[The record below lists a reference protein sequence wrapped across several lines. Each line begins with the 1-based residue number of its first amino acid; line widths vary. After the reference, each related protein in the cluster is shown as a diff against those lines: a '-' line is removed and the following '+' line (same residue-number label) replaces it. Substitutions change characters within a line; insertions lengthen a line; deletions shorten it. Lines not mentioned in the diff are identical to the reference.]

1 MLLGVCLVGTF
12 NKNMNTRFLKFLYI
26 FSALLIIESCKKSGC
41 TDPNALNYDIDAQK
55 DDNGCLYEDYDKL
68 SLLTNLADNY
78 IIPSLDAYKSKI
90 ITLNIHV
97 DSFIVNPN
105 ISNLTLLRTNWEE
118 ALLNWQDI
126 GFLDFGPSEY
136 ILLRKQTNT
145 FPIDTT
151 ELNNFITLAD
161 WNLDYASSYD
171 SKGLQALDYL
181 LFKPGHTELQLITYF
196 QNNTNAKNYLKAVA
210 EDLNQNINFV
220 TNQWV
225 SYREDFIND
234 FEVTQSNFSTNS
246 QGSSI
251 SNIINALCLH
261 YEFYVRRGKV
271 GLPLGVFNGFSQLE
285 LPELVECYYSG
296 KSTQNLVRSINSL
309 RKYVTGS
316 SYLNNDN
323 GLGLDDY
330 MDFVNAE
337 QSTQQLSTVIDNQ
350 FLTILGEVNNING
363 PLSEEIINNKSQIT
377 QTYQELQ
384 QLVPYIKVDMTSA
397 LGVLITY
404 QDNDGD

>member
-1 MLLGVCLVGTF
+1 MGVCLVGTF
-12 NKNMNTRFLKFLYI
+12 NKNMNTSFLKFLYI
-26 FSALLIIESCKKSGC
+26 FSALLIIQSCKKSGC

-55 DDNGCLYEDYDKL
+55 DDNGCLYEDFDKL

-90 ITLNIHV
+90 VSLNIHV
-97 DSFIVNPN
+97 DSFILNPN
-105 ISNLTLLRTNWEE
+105 ISNLSLLRTNWEE

-181 LFKPGHTELQLITYF
+181 LFKPGYTDSELITYF

-210 EDLNQNINFV
+210 EDLNQNINYV

-246 QGSSI
+246 QGSSV

-350 FLTILGEVNNING
+350 FLTITEEVNNING

>member
-1 MLLGVCLVGTF
+1 
-12 NKNMNTRFLKFLYI
+12 MNTKFLKLIYF
-26 FSALLIIESCKKSGC
+26 FSALSIIQSCKKSGC
-41 TDPNALNYDIDAQK
+41 TDPEALNYNIDAQK
-55 DDNGCLYEDYDKL
+55 DDNSCLYEDYDKL
-68 SLLTNLADNY
+68 SLLTNLAVNY

-90 ITLNIHV
+90 VTLNIHV
-97 DSFIVNPN
+97 DSFITNPS
-105 ISNLTLLRTNWEE
+105 ISNLTLIRTNWED

-151 ELNNFITLAD
+151 ELNNSITLAD
-161 WNLDYASSYD
+161 WNLGYVSSYD

-181 LFKPGHTELQLITYF
+181 LFKPGHTDNELITYF
-196 QNNTNAKNYLKAVA
+196 QNNENARNYLKALT
-210 EDLNQNINFV
+210 EDLNQNINYV
-220 TNQWV
+220 TNEWIT
-225 SYREDFIND
+225 YREDFIND
-234 FEVTQSNFSTNS
+234 FEVTTSNLSTNS

-296 KSTQNLVRSINSL
+296 KSTQNLVRSVNSL

-337 QSTQQLSTVIDNQ
+337 QNSQQLSTVIDNQ
-350 FLTILGEVNNING
+350 FLTILEELNNING

-384 QLVPYIKVDMTSA
+384 QLVPYMKVDMTSA

>member
-1 MLLGVCLVGTF
+1 
-12 NKNMNTRFLKFLYI
+12 MNTRFLKFFYI
-26 FSALLIIESCKKSGC
+26 ISALLIIQSCKKSGC
-41 TDPNALNYDIDAQK
+41 TDPDALNYNIDAQK

-78 IIPSLDAYKSKI
+78 IIPSLDAYKSRI

-97 DSFIVNPN
+97 DSFIENPS

-118 ALLNWQDI
+118 ALLSWQDV

-151 ELNNFITLAD
+151 ELNNFITIAD
-161 WNLDYASSYD
+161 WNLEYTSSYD

-181 LFKPGHTELQLITYF
+181 LFKPGHTDSELITYF
-196 QNNTNAKNYLKAVA
+196 QNNTNAKNYLKALT
-210 EDLNQNINFV
+210 EDLNQNISYV

-337 QSTQQLSTVIDNQ
+337 QNSQQLSTVIDNQ
-350 FLTILGEVNNING
+350 FLTILDELNNING

>member
-1 MLLGVCLVGTF
+1 MGLCLVGTF

-26 FSALLIIESCKKSGC
+26 LSALLIIQSCKKSGC

-55 DDNGCLYEDYDKL
+55 EDNGCLYEDYDKL

-78 IIPSLDAYKSKI
+78 IIPSLDAYKSRI

-97 DSFIVNPN
+97 DSFIENPS
-105 ISNLTLLRTNWEE
+105 ISNLTLLRTNWED

-136 ILLRKQTNT
+136 ILLRSQTNT

-151 ELNNFITLAD
+151 ELNNSITLAD
-161 WNLDYASSYD
+161 WNLEYASSYD

-181 LFKPGHTELQLITYF
+181 LFKPGYTDSELITYF

-210 EDLNQNINFV
+210 EDLNQNINYV

-261 YEFYVRRGKV
+261 YEFYIRRGKV

-350 FLTILGEVNNING
+350 FLTILDEVNNING

>member
-1 MLLGVCLVGTF
+1 M
-12 NKNMNTRFLKFLYI
+12 
-26 FSALLIIESCKKSGC
+26 IIQSCKKSGC

-97 DSFIVNPN
+97 DSFIENPN

-181 LFKPGHTELQLITYF
+181 LFKPGHSESELITYF

-210 EDLNQNINFV
+210 EDLNQNINYV

-225 SYREDFIND
+225 TYREDFIND

-271 GLPLGVFNGFSQLE
+271 GLPIGVFNGFSQLE

-337 QSTQQLSTVIDNQ
+337 QSMQQLSTVIDNQ
-350 FLTILGEVNNING
+350 FLTILDEVNNING

>member
-1 MLLGVCLVGTF
+1 
-12 NKNMNTRFLKFLYI
+12 MNTKFLKLIYF
-26 FSALLIIESCKKSGC
+26 FSALLIIQSCKKSGC
-41 TDPNALNYDIDAQK
+41 TDPEALNYNIDAQK
-55 DDNGCLYEDYDKL
+55 DDNSCLYEDYDKL

-90 ITLNIHV
+90 VTLNIHV
-97 DSFIVNPN
+97 DSFITNPS
-105 ISNLTLLRTNWEE
+105 ISNLTLIRTNWED

-151 ELNNFITLAD
+151 ELNNSITLAD
-161 WNLDYASSYD
+161 WNLGYVSSYD

-181 LFKPGHTELQLITYF
+181 LFKPGHTDNELITYF
-196 QNNTNAKNYLKAVA
+196 QNNENARNYLKALT
-210 EDLNQNINFV
+210 EDLNQNINYV
-220 TNQWV
+220 TNEWIT
-225 SYREDFIND
+225 YREDFIND
-234 FEVTQSNFSTNS
+234 FEVTTSNLSTNS

-285 LPELVECYYSG
+285 LPELVECYYSW
-296 KSTQNLVRSINSL
+296 KSTQNLVRSVNSL

-337 QSTQQLSTVIDNQ
+337 QNSQQLSTVIDNQ
-350 FLTILGEVNNING
+350 FLTILEELNNING

-384 QLVPYIKVDMTSA
+384 QLVPYMKVDMTSA

>member
-1 MLLGVCLVGTF
+1 
-12 NKNMNTRFLKFLYI
+12 MNTRFLKFLYF
-26 FSALLIIESCKKSGC
+26 FSALLIIQSCKKSGC
-41 TDPNALNYDIDAQK
+41 TDPNALNYDINAQK
-55 DDNGCLYEDYDKL
+55 EDNGCLYEDYDKL

-90 ITLNIHV
+90 ITLNNHV
-97 DSFIVNPN
+97 DSFIENPN
-105 ISNLTLLRTNWEE
+105 ISNLTLLRTNWED

-151 ELNNFITLAD
+151 ELNNSITLAN
-161 WNLDYASSYD
+161 WNLEYASSYD

-181 LFKPGHTELQLITYF
+181 LFKPGHTESELISYF
-196 QNNTNAKNYLKAVA
+196 QNNTNAKTYLKAVT
-210 EDLNQNINFV
+210 EDLNQNINYV

-261 YEFYVRRGKV
+261 YEFYIRRGKV

-316 SYLNNDN
+316 SYLNNAN

-337 QSTQQLSTVIDNQ
+337 QSTQQLSKVIDNQ
-350 FLTILGEVNNING
+350 FLTILGELNNING

>member
-1 MLLGVCLVGTF
+1 
-12 NKNMNTRFLKFLYI
+12 MNTKFLKLIYF
-26 FSALLIIESCKKSGC
+26 FSALLIIQSCKKSGC
-41 TDPNALNYDIDAQK
+41 TDPEALNYNIDAQK
-55 DDNGCLYEDYDKL
+55 DDNSCLYEDYDKL

-90 ITLNIHV
+90 VTLNIHV
-97 DSFIVNPN
+97 DSFITNPS
-105 ISNLTLLRTNWEE
+105 ISNLTLIRTNWED

-151 ELNNFITLAD
+151 ELNNSITLAD
-161 WNLDYASSYD
+161 WNLGYVSSYD

-181 LFKPGHTELQLITYF
+181 LFKPGHTDNELITYF
-196 QNNTNAKNYLKAVA
+196 QNNENARNYLKALT
-210 EDLNQNINFV
+210 EDLNQNINYV
-220 TNQWV
+220 TNEWIT
-225 SYREDFIND
+225 YREDFIND
-234 FEVTQSNFSTNS
+234 FEVTTSNLSTNS

-296 KSTQNLVRSINSL
+296 KSTQNLVRSVNSL

-337 QSTQQLSTVIDNQ
+337 QNSQQLSTVIDNQ
-350 FLTILGEVNNING
+350 FLTIFEELNNING

-384 QLVPYIKVDMTSA
+384 QLVPYMKVDMTSA

>member
-1 MLLGVCLVGTF
+1 
-12 NKNMNTRFLKFLYI
+12 MNTRFLKFLYI
-26 FSALLIIESCKKSGC
+26 FSALLIIQSCKKSGC

-55 DDNGCLYEDYDKL
+55 EDNGCLYEDYDKL

-97 DSFIVNPN
+97 DSFIENPN

-181 LFKPGHTELQLITYF
+181 LFKPGYTDSELITYF

-234 FEVTQSNFSTNS
+234 FEVTQFNFSTNS

-261 YEFYVRRGKV
+261 YEFYIRRGKV

-350 FLTILGEVNNING
+350 FLTILDEVNNING

>member
-1 MLLGVCLVGTF
+1 
-12 NKNMNTRFLKFLYI
+12 MNTKFLKLIYVFT
-26 FSALLIIESCKKSGC
+26 ALLIIQSCKKSGC
-41 TDPNALNYDIDAQK
+41 TDPEALNYNIDAQK
-55 DDNGCLYEDYDKL
+55 DDNSCLYEDYDKL

-90 ITLNIHV
+90 VTLNIHV
-97 DSFIVNPN
+97 DSFITNPS
-105 ISNLTLLRTNWEE
+105 ISNLTLIRTNWED

-151 ELNNFITLAD
+151 ELNNSITLAD
-161 WNLDYASSYD
+161 WNLGYVSSYD

-181 LFKPGHTELQLITYF
+181 LFKPGHTDNELITYF
-196 QNNTNAKNYLKAVA
+196 QNNENARNYLKALT
-210 EDLNQNINFV
+210 EDLNQNINYV
-220 TNQWV
+220 TNEWIT
-225 SYREDFIND
+225 YREDFIND
-234 FEVTQSNFSTNS
+234 FEVTTSNLSTNS

-296 KSTQNLVRSINSL
+296 KSTQNLVRSVNSL

-337 QSTQQLSTVIDNQ
+337 QNSQQLSTVIDNQ
-350 FLTILGEVNNING
+350 FLTILEELNNING

-384 QLVPYIKVDMTSA
+384 QLVPYMKVDMTSA

>member
-1 MLLGVCLVGTF
+1 MGVCLVSVF
-12 NKNMNTRFLKFLYI
+12 NKIMNTKFLKFLYI
-26 FSALLIIESCKKSGC
+26 FSAFLLIQGCKKSGC

-55 DDNGCLYEDYDKL
+55 EDNGCLYEDYDKL

-78 IIPSLDAYKSKI
+78 IIPSLDAYKNKI
-90 ITLNIHV
+90 FTLNIHV
-97 DSFIVNPN
+97 DSFIENPN
-105 ISNLTLLRTNWEE
+105 TSNLILIRTDWEE

-181 LFKPGHTELQLITYF
+181 LFKPGHTDSELITYF
-196 QNNTNAKNYLKAVA
+196 QNNTNAKNYLKALT
-210 EDLNQNINFV
+210 EDLNQNINYV
-220 TNQWV
+220 SNQWV
-225 SYREDFIND
+225 TYREDFIND

-337 QSTQQLSTVIDNQ
+337 QNTQQLSTVIDNQ
-350 FLTILGEVNNING
+350 FLTILDEVNNING

>member
-1 MLLGVCLVGTF
+1 
-12 NKNMNTRFLKFLYI
+12 MNTRFLKFFYI
-26 FSALLIIESCKKSGC
+26 ISALLIIQSCKKSGC
-41 TDPNALNYDIDAQK
+41 TDPDALNYNIDAQK

-78 IIPSLDAYKSKI
+78 IIPSLDAYKSRI

-97 DSFIVNPN
+97 DSFIENPS

-118 ALLNWQDI
+118 ALLSWQDV

-151 ELNNFITLAD
+151 ELNNFITIAD
-161 WNLDYASSYD
+161 WNLEYTSSYD

-181 LFKPGHTELQLITYF
+181 LFKPGHTESELITYF
-196 QNNTNAKNYLKAVA
+196 QNNTNAKNYLKALA
-210 EDLNQNINFV
+210 EDLNQNISYV

-337 QSTQQLSTVIDNQ
+337 QNSQQLSTVIDNQ
-350 FLTILGEVNNING
+350 FLTILDELNNING

>member
-1 MLLGVCLVGTF
+1 MGVCLVGTF
-12 NKNMNTRFLKFLYI
+12 DKNMNTKFLKLIYVFT
-26 FSALLIIESCKKSGC
+26 ALLIIQSCKKSGC
-41 TDPNALNYDIDAQK
+41 TDPEALNYNIDAQK
-55 DDNGCLYEDYDKL
+55 DDNSCLYEDYDKL

-90 ITLNIHV
+90 VTLNIHV
-97 DSFIVNPN
+97 DSFITNPS
-105 ISNLTLLRTNWEE
+105 ISNLTLIRTNWED

-151 ELNNFITLAD
+151 ELNNSITLAD
-161 WNLDYASSYD
+161 WNLGYVSSYD

-181 LFKPGHTELQLITYF
+181 LFKPGHTDNELITYF
-196 QNNTNAKNYLKAVA
+196 QNNENARNYLKALT
-210 EDLNQNINFV
+210 EDLNQNINYV
-220 TNQWV
+220 TNEWIT
-225 SYREDFIND
+225 YREDFIND
-234 FEVTQSNFSTNS
+234 FEVTTSNLSTNS

-285 LPELVECYYSG
+285 LPEQVECYYSG

-337 QSTQQLSTVIDNQ
+337 QNSQQLSTVINNQ
-350 FLTILGEVNNING
+350 FLTILEELNNING

-384 QLVPYIKVDMTSA
+384 QLVPYMKVDMTSA

>member
-1 MLLGVCLVGTF
+1 MGVCLVSIF
-12 NKNMNTRFLKFLYI
+12 NKIMNTRFLKFFYI
-26 FSALLIIESCKKSGC
+26 ISALLIIQSCKKSGC
-41 TDPNALNYDIDAQK
+41 TDPDALNYNIDAQK

-78 IIPSLDAYKSKI
+78 IIPSLDAYKSRI

-97 DSFIVNPN
+97 DSFIENPS

-118 ALLNWQDI
+118 ALLSWQDV

-151 ELNNFITLAD
+151 ELNNFITIAD
-161 WNLDYASSYD
+161 WNLEYTSSYD

-181 LFKPGHTELQLITYF
+181 LFKPGHTESELITYF
-196 QNNTNAKNYLKAVA
+196 QNNTNAKNYLKALA
-210 EDLNQNINFV
+210 EDLNQNISYV

-337 QSTQQLSTVIDNQ
+337 QNSQQLSTVIDNQ
-350 FLTILGEVNNING
+350 FLTILDELNNING

>member
-1 MLLGVCLVGTF
+1 MGICLVSSI
-12 NKNMNTRFLKFLYI
+12 NKNMNSKFLKFLYV
-26 FSALLIIESCKKSGC
+26 FSAILIIQSCKKSGC
-41 TDPNALNYDIDAQK
+41 TDPEALNYNIDAQK
-55 DDNGCLYEDYDKL
+55 DDNSCLYEDYDKL

-90 ITLNIHV
+90 VSLNIHV
-97 DSFIVNPN
+97 DSFIANPN
-105 ISNLTLLRTNWEE
+105 ISNLALIRTNWED

-126 GFLDFGPSEY
+126 GFLDFGPSEN

-145 FPIDTT
+145 FPIDTS
-151 ELNNFITLAD
+151 ELNNSISTTE
-161 WNLDYASSYD
+161 WNLDYVSSYD

-181 LFKPGHTELQLITYF
+181 LFKPGHTDNELITYY
-196 QNNTNAKNYLKAVA
+196 QNNISAKNYLKALA
-210 EDLNQNINFV
+210 EDLNQNINYV
-220 TNQWV
+220 TNEWIT
-225 SYREDFIND
+225 YREDFIND
-234 FEVTQSNFSTNS
+234 FEVTTSNLSTNS

-251 SNIINALCLH
+251 SNILNALCLH
-261 YEFYVRRGKV
+261 YEFYLRRGKV

-296 KSTQNLVRSINSL
+296 KSTQNLVRSVNSL

-337 QSTQQLSTVIDNQ
+337 QNSQQLSTVIDNQ
-350 FLTILGEVNNING
+350 FLTILEELNNISG
-363 PLSEEIINNKSQIT
+363 PLSEEIINNKSQMT

-384 QLVPYIKVDMTSA
+384 QLVPYMKVDMTSA

>member
-1 MLLGVCLVGTF
+1 
-12 NKNMNTRFLKFLYI
+12 MNTSFLKFLYI
-26 FSALLIIESCKKSGC
+26 FSALLIIQSCKKSGC
-41 TDPNALNYDIDAQK
+41 TDPEALNYNIDAQK
-55 DDNGCLYEDYDKL
+55 DDNGCLYKDYDKL

-78 IIPSLDAYKSKI
+78 IIPSLDAYKSRI

-97 DSFIVNPN
+97 DSFIENPS
-105 ISNLTLLRTNWEE
+105 ISNLTLLRTNWED
-118 ALLNWQDI
+118 ALLSWQDI

-145 FPIDTT
+145 FPIDTS
-151 ELNNFITLAD
+151 ELNNSITLAN
-161 WNLDYASSYD
+161 WNLGYVSSYD

-181 LFKPGHTELQLITYF
+181 LFKPGHTESELITYF
-196 QNNTNAKNYLKAVA
+196 QNNTNAKNYLKALA
-210 EDLNQNINFV
+210 EDLNQNISYV
-220 TNQWV
+220 TNQWL

-251 SNIINALCLH
+251 SNIINAICLH

-337 QSTQQLSTVIDNQ
+337 QSMQQLSTVIDNQ
-350 FLTILGEVNNING
+350 FLTILDELNNING

>member
-1 MLLGVCLVGTF
+1 
-12 NKNMNTRFLKFLYI
+12 MNTRFLKFLYI
-26 FSALLIIESCKKSGC
+26 FPVLLIIQSCKKSGC

-151 ELNNFITLAD
+151 ELNNFISLAD

-181 LFKPGHTELQLITYF
+181 LFKPGYTDSELITYF

>member
-1 MLLGVCLVGTF
+1 
-12 NKNMNTRFLKFLYI
+12 MNTKFLKFLYI
-26 FSALLIIESCKKSGC
+26 FSAFLLIQGCKKSGC

-55 DDNGCLYEDYDKL
+55 EDNGCLYEDYDKL

-78 IIPSLDAYKSKI
+78 IIPSLDAYKNKI
-90 ITLNIHV
+90 FTLNIHV
-97 DSFIVNPN
+97 DSFIENPN
-105 ISNLTLLRTNWEE
+105 TSNLILIRTDWEE

-181 LFKPGHTELQLITYF
+181 LFKPGHTDSELITYF
-196 QNNTNAKNYLKAVA
+196 QNNTNAKNYLKALT
-210 EDLNQNINFV
+210 EDLNQNINYV
-220 TNQWV
+220 SNQWV
-225 SYREDFIND
+225 TYREDFIND

-337 QSTQQLSTVIDNQ
+337 QNTQQLSSVIDNQ
-350 FLTILGEVNNING
+350 FLTILDEVNNING

>member
-1 MLLGVCLVGTF
+1 
-12 NKNMNTRFLKFLYI
+12 MNTKFLKLIYF
-26 FSALLIIESCKKSGC
+26 FSALLIIQSCKKSGC
-41 TDPNALNYDIDAQK
+41 TDPEALNYNIDAQK
-55 DDNGCLYEDYDKL
+55 DDNSCLYEDYDKL

-90 ITLNIHV
+90 VTLNIHV
-97 DSFIVNPN
+97 DSFITNPS
-105 ISNLTLLRTNWEE
+105 ISNLTLIRTNWED

-151 ELNNFITLAD
+151 ELNNSITLAD
-161 WNLDYASSYD
+161 WNLGYVSSYD

-181 LFKPGHTELQLITYF
+181 LFKPGHTDNEIITYF
-196 QNNTNAKNYLKAVA
+196 QNNENARNYLKALT
-210 EDLNQNINFV
+210 EDLNQNINYV
-220 TNQWV
+220 TNEWIT
-225 SYREDFIND
+225 YREDFIND
-234 FEVTQSNFSTNS
+234 FEVTTSNLSTNS

-296 KSTQNLVRSINSL
+296 KSTQNLVRSVNSL

-330 MDFVNAE
+330 MDFVNSE
-337 QSTQQLSTVIDNQ
+337 QNSQQLSTVIDNQ
-350 FLTILGEVNNING
+350 FLTILEELNNING

-384 QLVPYIKVDMTSA
+384 QLVPYMKVDMTSA

>member
-1 MLLGVCLVGTF
+1 MGVCLVGTF

-26 FSALLIIESCKKSGC
+26 FSALLIIQSCKKSGC

-151 ELNNFITLAD
+151 ELNNFISLAD

-181 LFKPGHTELQLITYF
+181 LFKPGHSESELITYF

-350 FLTILGEVNNING
+350 FLTILDEVNNING

>member
-1 MLLGVCLVGTF
+1 MGVCLVGTF

-26 FSALLIIESCKKSGC
+26 FSALLIIQSCKKSGC

-105 ISNLTLLRTNWEE
+105 ISNLILLRTNWEE

-151 ELNNFITLAD
+151 ELNNSITLAD
-161 WNLDYASSYD
+161 WNLGYTSSYD

-181 LFKPGHTELQLITYF
+181 LFKPGYTDSELITYF
-196 QNNTNAKNYLKAVA
+196 QNNTNAKNYLKALV
-210 EDLNQNINFV
+210 EDLNQNIIYV

-234 FEVTQSNFSTNS
+234 YEVTQSNFSTNS

-296 KSTQNLVRSINSL
+296 KSTQNIVRSVNSL

-337 QSTQQLSTVIDNQ
+337 QSTQQLSSVIDNQ
-350 FLTILGEVNNING
+350 FLTILGELNNING
-363 PLSEEIINNKSQIT
+363 PLSEEIINNKSQTT

>member
-1 MLLGVCLVGTF
+1 
-12 NKNMNTRFLKFLYI
+12 MNTSFLKFLYI
-26 FSALLIIESCKKSGC
+26 FSALLIIQSCKKSGC

-55 DDNGCLYEDYDKL
+55 DDNGCLYEDFDKL

-90 ITLNIHV
+90 VSLNIHV
-97 DSFIVNPN
+97 DSFILNPN
-105 ISNLTLLRTNWEE
+105 ISNLSLLRTNWEE

-181 LFKPGHTELQLITYF
+181 LFKPGYTDSELITYF

-210 EDLNQNINFV
+210 EDLNQNINYV

-246 QGSSI
+246 QGSSV

-350 FLTILGEVNNING
+350 FLTIIDEVNNING

>member
-1 MLLGVCLVGTF
+1 LGVCLVGTF
-12 NKNMNTRFLKFLYI
+12 NKNMNTSFLKFLYI
-26 FSALLIIESCKKSGC
+26 FSALLIIQSCKKSGC

-55 DDNGCLYEDYDKL
+55 DDNGCLYEDFDKL

-90 ITLNIHV
+90 VSLNIHV
-97 DSFIVNPN
+97 DSFILNPN
-105 ISNLTLLRTNWEE
+105 ISNLSLLRTNWEE

-181 LFKPGHTELQLITYF
+181 LFKPGYTDSELITYF

-210 EDLNQNINFV
+210 EDLNQNINYV

-350 FLTILGEVNNING
+350 FLTITEEVNNING

-377 QTYQELQ
+377 QTYQKLQ

>member
-1 MLLGVCLVGTF
+1 
-12 NKNMNTRFLKFLYI
+12 MNTKFLKFLYI
-26 FSALLIIESCKKSGC
+26 FSAFLLIQGCKKSGC

-55 DDNGCLYEDYDKL
+55 EDNGCLYEDYDKL

-78 IIPSLDAYKSKI
+78 IIPSLDAYKNKI
-90 ITLNIHV
+90 FTLNIHV
-97 DSFIVNPN
+97 DSFIENPN
-105 ISNLTLLRTNWEE
+105 TSNLILIRTDWEE

-181 LFKPGHTELQLITYF
+181 LFKPGHTDSELITYF
-196 QNNTNAKNYLKAVA
+196 QNNTNAKNYLKALT
-210 EDLNQNINFV
+210 EDLNQNINYV
-220 TNQWV
+220 SNQWV
-225 SYREDFIND
+225 TYREDFIND

-337 QSTQQLSTVIDNQ
+337 QNTQQLSTVIDNQ
-350 FLTILGEVNNING
+350 FLTILDEVNNING

>member
-1 MLLGVCLVGTF
+1 MGVCLVSIF
-12 NKNMNTRFLKFLYI
+12 NKIMNTRFLKFFYI
-26 FSALLIIESCKKSGC
+26 ISALLIIQSCKKSGC
-41 TDPNALNYDIDAQK
+41 TDPDALNYNIDAQK

-78 IIPSLDAYKSKI
+78 IIPSLDAYKSRI

-97 DSFIVNPN
+97 DSFIENPS
-105 ISNLTLLRTNWEE
+105 ISNLTLLRTSWEE
-118 ALLNWQDI
+118 ALLSWQDV

-161 WNLDYASSYD
+161 WNLEYTSSYD

-181 LFKPGHTELQLITYF
+181 LFKPGHTESELITYF
-196 QNNTNAKNYLKAVA
+196 QNNTNAKNYLKALA
-210 EDLNQNINFV
+210 EDLNQNISYV

-337 QSTQQLSTVIDNQ
+337 QNSQQLSTVIDNQ
-350 FLTILGEVNNING
+350 FLIILDELNNING
-363 PLSEEIINNKSQIT
+363 PLSEEIINNKSHIT

>member
-1 MLLGVCLVGTF
+1 
-12 NKNMNTRFLKFLYI
+12 MNTSFLKFLYI
-26 FSALLIIESCKKSGC
+26 FSALLIIQSCKKSGC
-41 TDPNALNYDIDAQK
+41 TDPEALNYNIDAQK
-55 DDNGCLYEDYDKL
+55 DDNGCLYKDYDKL

-78 IIPSLDAYKSKI
+78 IIPSLDAYKSRI

-97 DSFIVNPN
+97 DSFIENPS
-105 ISNLTLLRTNWEE
+105 ISNLTLLRTNWED
-118 ALLNWQDI
+118 ALLSWQDI

-145 FPIDTT
+145 FPIDTS
-151 ELNNFITLAD
+151 ELNNSITLAN
-161 WNLDYASSYD
+161 WNLGYVSSYD

-181 LFKPGHTELQLITYF
+181 LFKPGHTESELITYF
-196 QNNTNAKNYLKAVA
+196 QNNTNAKNYLKALA
-210 EDLNQNINFV
+210 EDLNQNISYV
-220 TNQWV
+220 TNQWL

-251 SNIINALCLH
+251 SNIINAICLH

-350 FLTILGEVNNING
+350 FLTILGELNNING
-363 PLSEEIINNKSQIT
+363 PLSQEIINNKSQIT

>member
-1 MLLGVCLVGTF
+1 MGVCLVGTF
-12 NKNMNTRFLKFLYI
+12 DKNMNTKFLKLIYVFT
-26 FSALLIIESCKKSGC
+26 ALLIIQSCKKSGC
-41 TDPNALNYDIDAQK
+41 TDPEALNYNIDAQK
-55 DDNGCLYEDYDKL
+55 DDNSCLYEDYDKL

-90 ITLNIHV
+90 VTLNIHV
-97 DSFIVNPN
+97 DSFITNPS
-105 ISNLTLLRTNWEE
+105 ISNLTLIRTNWED

-151 ELNNFITLAD
+151 ELNNSITLAD
-161 WNLDYASSYD
+161 WNLGYVSSYD

-181 LFKPGHTELQLITYF
+181 LFKPGHTDNELITYF
-196 QNNTNAKNYLKAVA
+196 QNNENARNYLKALT
-210 EDLNQNINFV
+210 EDLNQNINYV
-220 TNQWV
+220 TNEWIT
-225 SYREDFIND
+225 YREDFIND
-234 FEVTQSNFSTNS
+234 FEVTTSNLSTNS

-296 KSTQNLVRSINSL
+296 KSTQNLVRSVNSL

-337 QSTQQLSTVIDNQ
+337 QNSQQLSTVIDNQ
-350 FLTILGEVNNING
+350 FLTILEELNNING

-384 QLVPYIKVDMTSA
+384 QLVPYMKVDMTSA

>member
-1 MLLGVCLVGTF
+1 MGVCLVGTF

-26 FSALLIIESCKKSGC
+26 FSALLIIQSCKKSGC

>member
-1 MLLGVCLVGTF
+1 
-12 NKNMNTRFLKFLYI
+12 MNTKFLKFIYV
-26 FSALLIIESCKKSGC
+26 FSALLIIQSCKKSGC
-41 TDPNALNYDIDAQK
+41 TDPEALNYNIDAQK
-55 DDNGCLYEDYDKL
+55 DDNSCLYEDYDKL

-78 IIPSLDAYKSKI
+78 IIPSLDAYKRKI

-97 DSFIVNPN
+97 DSFIANPN
-105 ISNLTLLRTNWEE
+105 ISNLTLIRADWEE

-145 FPIDTT
+145 FPIDTA
-151 ELNNFITLAD
+151 ELNNSISTAD
-161 WNLDYASSYD
+161 WNLGYVSSYD

-181 LFKPGHTELQLITYF
+181 LFKPGHSDNELITYF
-196 QNNTNAKNYLKAVA
+196 QNNENAKNYFKALT
-210 EDLNQNINFV
+210 EDLNQNINYV
-220 TNQWV
+220 SDQWV
-225 SYREDFIND
+225 TYREDFIND
-234 FEVTQSNFSTNS
+234 FEVTSSNLSTNS

-337 QSTQQLSTVIDNQ
+337 QNSQQLSTVINNQ
-350 FLTILGEVNNING
+350 FLTILEELNNING
-363 PLSEEIINNKSQIT
+363 PLSEEIINNKSHIT

-384 QLVPYIKVDMTSA
+384 QLVPYMKVDMTSA

>member
-1 MLLGVCLVGTF
+1 MGVCLVGTF
-12 NKNMNTRFLKFLYI
+12 DKNMNTKFLKLIYVFT
-26 FSALLIIESCKKSGC
+26 ALLIIQSCKKSGC
-41 TDPNALNYDIDAQK
+41 TDPEALNYNIDAQK
-55 DDNGCLYEDYDKL
+55 DDNSCLYEDYDKL

-90 ITLNIHV
+90 VTLNIHV
-97 DSFIVNPN
+97 DSFITNPS
-105 ISNLTLLRTNWEE
+105 ISNLTLIRTNWED

-151 ELNNFITLAD
+151 ELNNSITLAD
-161 WNLDYASSYD
+161 WNLGYVSSYD

-181 LFKPGHTELQLITYF
+181 LFKPGHTDNELITYF
-196 QNNTNAKNYLKAVA
+196 QNNENARNYLKALT
-210 EDLNQNINFV
+210 EDLNQNINYV
-220 TNQWV
+220 TNEWIT
-225 SYREDFIND
+225 YREDFIND
-234 FEVTQSNFSTNS
+234 FEVTTSNLSTNS

-296 KSTQNLVRSINSL
+296 KSTQNLFRSVNSL

-337 QSTQQLSTVIDNQ
+337 QNSQQLSTVIDNQ
-350 FLTILGEVNNING
+350 FLTIFEELNNING
-363 PLSEEIINNKSQIT
+363 PLSEEIINNKLHIT

-384 QLVPYIKVDMTSA
+384 QLVPYMKVDMTSA

>member
-1 MLLGVCLVGTF
+1 MGVCLVGTF

-26 FSALLIIESCKKSGC
+26 FSALLIIQSCKKSGC

-151 ELNNFITLAD
+151 ELNNFISLAD

-181 LFKPGHTELQLITYF
+181 LFKPGYTDSELITYF

>member
-1 MLLGVCLVGTF
+1 
-12 NKNMNTRFLKFLYI
+12 MNTKFLKLIYVFT
-26 FSALLIIESCKKSGC
+26 ALLIIQSCKKSGC
-41 TDPNALNYDIDAQK
+41 TDPEALNYNIDAQK
-55 DDNGCLYEDYDKL
+55 DDNSCLYEDYDKL

-90 ITLNIHV
+90 VTLNIHV
-97 DSFIVNPN
+97 DSFITNPS
-105 ISNLTLLRTNWEE
+105 ISNLTLIRTNWED

-151 ELNNFITLAD
+151 ELNNSITLAD
-161 WNLDYASSYD
+161 WNLGYVSSYD

-181 LFKPGHTELQLITYF
+181 LFKPGHTDSEIITYF
-196 QNNTNAKNYLKAVA
+196 QNNENARNYLKALT
-210 EDLNQNINFV
+210 EDLNQNINYV
-220 TNQWV
+220 TNEWIT
-225 SYREDFIND
+225 YREDFIND
-234 FEVTQSNFSTNS
+234 FEVTTSNLSTNS

-296 KSTQNLVRSINSL
+296 KSTQNLVRSVNSL

-337 QSTQQLSTVIDNQ
+337 QNSQQLSTVIDNQ
-350 FLTILGEVNNING
+350 FLTILEELNNING

-384 QLVPYIKVDMTSA
+384 QLVPYMKVDMTSA

>member
-1 MLLGVCLVGTF
+1 
-12 NKNMNTRFLKFLYI
+12 MNTKFLKFLYV
-26 FSALLIIESCKKSGC
+26 FSAILIIQSCKKSGC
-41 TDPNALNYDIDAQK
+41 TDPEAFNYNIDAQK
-55 DDNGCLYEDYDKL
+55 DDNSCLYEDYDKL

-90 ITLNIHV
+90 VSLNIHV

-105 ISNLTLLRTNWEE
+105 ISNLTLLRTNWED

-126 GFLDFGPSEY
+126 GFLDFGPSEN

-145 FPIDTT
+145 FPIDTA
-151 ELNNFITLAD
+151 ELNNSISTTE
-161 WNLDYASSYD
+161 WNLDYVSSYD

-181 LFKPGHTELQLITYF
+181 LFKPGHTDNELITYY
-196 QNNTNAKNYLKAVA
+196 QNNISAKNYLKALA
-210 EDLNQNINFV
+210 EDLNQNINYV
-220 TNQWV
+220 TNEWIT
-225 SYREDFIND
+225 YREDFIND
-234 FEVTQSNFSTNS
+234 FEVTTSNLSTNS

-296 KSTQNLVRSINSL
+296 KSTQNLVRSVNSL

-337 QSTQQLSTVIDNQ
+337 QNSQQLSTVIDNQ
-350 FLTILGEVNNING
+350 FLTILEELNNING

-384 QLVPYIKVDMTSA
+384 QLVPYMKVDMTSA

>member
-1 MLLGVCLVGTF
+1 MGVCLVSIF
-12 NKNMNTRFLKFLYI
+12 NKIMNTRFLKFFYI
-26 FSALLIIESCKKSGC
+26 ISALLIIQSCKKSGC
-41 TDPNALNYDIDAQK
+41 TDPDALNYNIDAQK

-78 IIPSLDAYKSKI
+78 IIPSLDAYKSRI

-97 DSFIVNPN
+97 DSFIENPN
-105 ISNLTLLRTNWEE
+105 TSNLRLLRTNWEE
-118 ALLNWQDI
+118 ALLSWQDV

-151 ELNNFITLAD
+151 ELNNSITLAD
-161 WNLDYASSYD
+161 WNLEYTSSYD

-181 LFKPGHTELQLITYF
+181 LFKPGHSESELISYF
-196 QNNTNAKNYLKAVA
+196 QNNTNAKNYLKALA
-210 EDLNQNINFV
+210 EDLNQNISYV

-337 QSTQQLSTVIDNQ
+337 QNSQQLSTVIDNQ
-350 FLTILGEVNNING
+350 FLIILDELNNING

>member
-1 MLLGVCLVGTF
+1 MGVCLVGTF
-12 NKNMNTRFLKFLYI
+12 DKNMNTKFLKLIYVFT
-26 FSALLIIESCKKSGC
+26 ALLIIQSCKKSGC
-41 TDPNALNYDIDAQK
+41 TDPEALNYNIDAQK
-55 DDNGCLYEDYDKL
+55 DDNSCLYEDYDKL

-90 ITLNIHV
+90 VTLNIHV
-97 DSFIVNPN
+97 DSFITNPS
-105 ISNLTLLRTNWEE
+105 ISNLTLIRTNWED

-151 ELNNFITLAD
+151 ELNNSITLAD
-161 WNLDYASSYD
+161 WNLGYVSSYD

-181 LFKPGHTELQLITYF
+181 LFKPGHTDNELITYF
-196 QNNTNAKNYLKAVA
+196 PNNENARNYLKALT
-210 EDLNQNINFV
+210 EDLNQNINNV
-220 TNQWV
+220 TNELIT
-225 SYREDFIND
+225 YIEDFIND
-234 FEVTQSNFSTNS
+234 FEVTTSNLSTNS

-296 KSTQNLVRSINSL
+296 KSTQNLVRSVNSL

-337 QSTQQLSTVIDNQ
+337 QNSQQLSTVIDNQ
-350 FLTILGEVNNING
+350 FLTILEELNNING

-384 QLVPYIKVDMTSA
+384 QLVPYMKVDMTSA

>member
-1 MLLGVCLVGTF
+1 
-12 NKNMNTRFLKFLYI
+12 MNTRFLKFLYI
-26 FSALLIIESCKKSGC
+26 ISALLIIQSCKKSGC
-41 TDPNALNYDIDAQK
+41 TDPNALNYDIDAQNE
-55 DDNGCLYEDYDKL
+55 DNGCLYEDYDKL

-90 ITLNIHV
+90 VTLNIHV
-97 DSFIVNPN
+97 DSFIENPS

-151 ELNNFITLAD
+151 ELNNSISLAD
-161 WNLDYASSYD
+161 WNLEYASSYD

-181 LFKPGHTELQLITYF
+181 LFKPGYSDSELITYF

-210 EDLNQNINFV
+210 EDLNQNINYV
-220 TNQWV
+220 TNQWI

-251 SNIINALCLH
+251 SNVINALCLH

-330 MDFVNAE
+330 MDFVNAK
-337 QSTQQLSTVIDNQ
+337 QNSQQLSKVIENQ
-350 FLTILGEVNNING
+350 FLTILDEINNING

>member
-1 MLLGVCLVGTF
+1 
-12 NKNMNTRFLKFLYI
+12 MNTRFLKFFYI
-26 FSALLIIESCKKSGC
+26 ISALLIIQSCKKSGC
-41 TDPNALNYDIDAQK
+41 TDPDALNYNIDAQK

-97 DSFIVNPN
+97 DSFIENPS

-118 ALLNWQDI
+118 ALLSWQDV

-151 ELNNFITLAD
+151 ELNNFITIAD
-161 WNLDYASSYD
+161 WNLEYTSSYD

-181 LFKPGHTELQLITYF
+181 LFKPGHTESELITYF
-196 QNNTNAKNYLKAVA
+196 QNNTNAKNYLKALA
-210 EDLNQNINFV
+210 EDLNQNISYV

-337 QSTQQLSTVIDNQ
+337 QNSQQLSTVIDNQ
-350 FLTILGEVNNING
+350 FLTILDELNNING